1 MVHSELTGHVG
12 WRYHL
17 LLLPISWTMN
27 CLCLPSKSPWG
38 VPGGA
43 EEYQEQPGPAEC
55 GRRRRC
61 LWPGPHHGWGHV
73 TEPRGTW
80 KVPTETSRPASS
92 PRNSMGALAH
102 TGLGEHVEEEGGVLR
117 HSRDIL
123 GLPLACVLCFS
134 KERPDHHLSLLQ
146 KNPSRLWQLMNLG
159 GTSQPLASHSVTQLP
174 TQLPSVL
181 QPKGRSH
188 SCGLNSRPQEGLTSL
203 PLFQIQNPHQAL
215 LPALSQV
222 PMEGPGHISQPV
234 RSCGPVGV
242 APVGSKKQNK
252 RQMGQVP

>member
-38 VPGGA
+38 LPGGA

-55 GRRRRC
+55 GRRRCC

-117 HSRDIL
+117 HSRDVL

-159 GTSQPLASHSVTQLP
+159 GTSQSLASHSVTQLP

-188 SCGLNSRPQEGLTSL
+188 SCGSQLQAPGRTDFSSSVPNPKPTPSTLARVESSAHGRPR
-203 PLFQIQNPHQAL
+203 PHQ
-215 LPALSQV
+215 PACEV
-222 PMEGPGHISQPV
+222 MRACRGG
-234 RSCGPVGV
+234 SCGE
-242 APVGSKKQNK
+242 QETE
-252 RQMGQVP
+252 